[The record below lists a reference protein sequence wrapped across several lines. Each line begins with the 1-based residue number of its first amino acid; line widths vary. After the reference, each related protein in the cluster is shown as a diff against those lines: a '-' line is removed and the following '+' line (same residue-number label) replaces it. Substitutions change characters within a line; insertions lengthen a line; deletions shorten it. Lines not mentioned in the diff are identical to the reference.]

1 MYVLHSQPNIPDS
14 LPHKRGG
21 HCSKCQRFVRE
32 SRKDAFKRHFIGCKG
47 PQPAPSG
54 DSFVPDDRTCDICG
68 KTFTQKEKFLKH
80 LCKRH
85 PASPTACKY
94 VLCDRNGPLKRVL
107 DDLDPLQLYSLCFH
121 HGGTVALLFRKVA
134 RSEDC
139 GKAPQSVPNLAWYTS
154 TFERVRRHASVRV

>member
-1 MYVLHSQPNIPDS
+1 MYVLHPQPNIPDS

-47 PQPAPSG
+47 PQPPPSG

-68 KTFTQKEKFLKH
+68 KTFTRKEKYLKH

-85 PASPTACKY
+85 PASPTASKY
-94 VLCDRNGPLKRVL
+94 VLCDRNGPLRRVL

-121 HGGTVALLFRKVA
+121 QRL
-134 RSEDC
+134 C
-139 GKAPQSVPNLAWYTS
+139 IPNLWPPIVPDRGGIRGMDYEL
-154 TFERVRRHASVRV
+154 FGNPHGIQQIGDL